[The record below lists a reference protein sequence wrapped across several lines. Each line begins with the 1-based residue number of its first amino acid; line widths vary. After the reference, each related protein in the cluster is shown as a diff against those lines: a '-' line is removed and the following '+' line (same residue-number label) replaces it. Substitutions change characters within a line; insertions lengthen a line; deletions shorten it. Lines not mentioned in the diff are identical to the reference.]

1 MISLLP
7 ASWLPQLPILQ
18 VVVPMLAAP
27 VCVLLRR
34 GGWAHGFCLLV
45 TGAGVAISIALLQ
58 RVFALD
64 ALSYALGGFAPPW
77 GIAYRIDAA
86 NGVILLLVSL
96 SGFLALLQSRPS
108 IAREIPAGRQS
119 LFYAAFLLCLT
130 GLLGVAATGDA
141 FNAFVFLEISS
152 LATYAL
158 VAMGRFPRALTAAY
172 RYLILGTIGASL
184 FVIGV
189 GLLYMATGTLNM
201 ADLALRLPLS
211 EHRAIISAGFALVF
225 VGLGLKAAIFPLH
238 FWLPNVYAF
247 APSLVTT
254 FLAASATKVAL
265 YLLARFVFM
274 VFPGAAGLEASLAA
288 ALMTPLALL
297 GMFFASLAALW
308 QSDVRRMLAYSSIAQ
323 IGYMLLGLALA
334 TPGGIA
340 AAWLLL
346 LTHAL
351 IKGGLFMA
359 LAGIALRVGSSN
371 LRDWR
376 GLAKRMP
383 YSAAVM
389 VICLFSLIGVP
400 LTAGFIGKWS
410 LLEAIFAAQMAWNW
424 LMAALVAASSL
435 LTLLY
440 AGRILEALY
449 LGTPGPASQD
459 SAVKEAPASML
470 AVALLLAGGNVFF
483 GLHALPL
490 RDVAARAAEALF
502 HG

>member
-1 MISLLP
+1 MITILP
-7 ASWLPQLPILQ
+7 AGWLPQLPILQ
-18 VVVPMLAAP
+18 VVAPLLAAP

-34 GGWAHGFCLLV
+34 GGPAYGLCVLI
-45 TGAGVAISIALLQ
+45 TAAGVAVSIALLQ
-58 RVFALD
+58 LALAHG
-64 ALSYALGGFAPPW
+64 ALSYDLGGFAPPW

-86 NGVILLLVSL
+86 NAAILLLVSA

-108 IAREIPAGRQS
+108 IEREIPAGRQA

-184 FVIGV
+184 FVIGI

-201 ADLALRLPLS
+201 ADMASRLPS
-211 EHRAIISAGFALVF
+211 APHGAIVEAGCALVF

-247 APSLVTT
+247 APSLVAT

-265 YLLARFVFM
+265 YLLARFVFT
-274 VFPGAAGLEASLAA
+274 VFPDAAGLDASLAGT
-288 ALMTPLALL
+288 LMTPLALL
-297 GMFFASLAALW
+297 AMFLAALAALW
-308 QSDVRRMLAYSSIAQ
+308 QDDTRRMLAYSSIAQ

-334 TPGGIA
+334 TPAGIA

-359 LAGIALRVGSSN
+359 LACITLQTGSSR
-371 LRDWR
+371 LSDWR
-376 GLAKRMP
+376 GLARQMP
-383 YSAAVM
+383 CSAAV
-389 VICLFSLIGVP
+389 VAVCLFSLVGVP
-400 LTAGFIGKWS
+400 LTAGFVGKWS
-410 LLEAIFAAQMAWNW
+410 LLEAIFAAPTEWSW
-424 LMAALVAASSL
+424 LLAALVAASSL

-449 LGTPGPASQD
+449 LGTPD
-459 SAVKEAPASML
+459 SDTKTREAPASML
-470 AVALLLAGGNVFF
+470 AVALLLAAGNILF
-483 GLHALPL
+483 GIDALPL
-490 RDVAARAAEALF
+490 RDLAGHAAQALL
-502 HG
+502 HGF

>member
-1 MISLLP
+1 MIAVLP
-7 ASWLPQLPILQ
+7 AAWLPQLPILQ
-18 VVVPMLAAP
+18 VAAPMLAAP
-27 VCVLLRR
+27 LCVLLRR
-34 GGWAHGFCLLV
+34 AGPAYALCLL
-45 TGAGVAISIALLQ
+45 TTAGGVLVSVALLQ
-58 RVFALD
+58 LTLAEG

-86 NGVILLLVSL
+86 NAAILLLVSA

-108 IAREIPAGRQS
+108 IEREIPAGRQS

-152 LATYAL
+152 LATYSL

-201 ADLALRLPLS
+201 ADLALRLPS
-211 EHRAIISAGFALVF
+211 TQHRAVVEAGFALVF

-265 YLLARFVFM
+265 YLLARFVFT
-274 VFPGAAGLEASLAA
+274 VFPGAAGLDASLAA

-297 GMFFASLAALW
+297 AMLLASLAAVW
-308 QSDVRRMLAYSSIAQ
+308 QNDARRMLAYSSIAQ

-334 TPGGIA
+334 TRAGVA
-340 AAWLLL
+340 AAWLML

-359 LAGIALRVGSSN
+359 LAGIALQTGSSD

-376 GLAKRMP
+376 GLARQMP
-383 YSAAVM
+383 CSAAV
-389 VICLFSLIGVP
+389 VAVCLLSLVGVP
-400 LTAGFIGKWS
+400 LTAGFVGKWS
-410 LLEAIFAAQMAWNW
+410 LLEAVFAAPTTWAWP
-424 LMAALVAASSL
+424 LAAMVAASSL

-449 LGTPGPASQD
+449 LGEPARG
-459 SAVKEAPASML
+459 AATREAPASML
-470 AVALLLAGGNVFF
+470 AVALLLAAGNICF
-483 GLHALPL
+483 GIDAGPL
-490 RDVAARAAEALF
+490 RALAGRAADALL
-502 HG
+502 HGF